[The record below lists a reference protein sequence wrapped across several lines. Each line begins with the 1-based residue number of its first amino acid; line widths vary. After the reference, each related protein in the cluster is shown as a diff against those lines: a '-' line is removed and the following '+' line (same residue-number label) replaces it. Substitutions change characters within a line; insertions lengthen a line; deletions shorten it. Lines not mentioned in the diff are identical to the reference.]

1 MFGKATMAF
10 WKFTFAS
17 LWLVLLTL
25 SQPGLAKNHLE
36 IDGLESVVDVT
47 PYLHVLEDPKREFTA
62 DDLRDG
68 LFNARFEPLY
78 RGAANYGFSR
88 SDWWVR
94 FTVKNSGAKADKV
107 TFKLDYPLLDYVDVW
122 VLSGK
127 EQVQSWETGNRR
139 PFGSRPIRHRDF
151 LFPLTLAADEQQTV
165 YMRVRTEGPVNIG
178 LSLYDQHTL
187 LPKIE
192 LEYMAFG
199 AYFGGFL
206 LLALCISL
214 LYLVDRHL
222 AFLYYLTY
230 ILSYSSYMMAFN
242 GLAFQYLWPD
252 APEFGQISRPVLLTL
267 SIIFLL
273 QFSRSLLGIK
283 RLSPFLHRAV
293 TSLQLILVPIL
304 LSVPF
309 IGYGNL
315 VMPLAVLNLM
325 ALGLVL
331 AMGIVA
337 HIRGEA
343 AARYYLMAWSVF
355 LVGLLLYL
363 LKVFGLL
370 PHNFITHYGFQVGSF
385 FEFIF
390 LSAAL
395 GVRVK
400 QLRHQS
406 HIDPLTGLANRR
418 HFDEELEA
426 EFDFSARPEADLSLL
441 VIDVDN
447 FKKFNDEFGHAIG
460 DQVLRELGRIFKTR
474 IRRPGAAYRYGGEEF
489 AVLLPRTGSEEAV
502 ILAERLR
509 DHVAM
514 DMALKKVSIS
524 VGVVSRRDDNFASAA
539 DFFDAG
545 DEALYRAKDR
555 GRDCVAV
562 HRSDAAPKPDPT
574 GDVNGALA

>member
-1 MFGKATMAF
+1 ML
-10 WKFTFAS
+10 AS
-17 LWLVLLTL
+17 VWLALLTL
-25 SQPGLAKNHLE
+25 SQPGQAANYLE
-36 IDGLESVVDVT
+36 IDGLQSVVDVT
-47 PYLHVLEDPKREFTA
+47 PYLHVLEDPEHQFGP

-78 RGAANYGFSR
+78 RGAANYGFSK

-94 FTVKNSGAKADKV
+94 FTVTNSGDKADKV

-127 EQVQSWETGNRR
+127 EQVQNWQTGNRR
-139 PFGSRPIRHRDF
+139 AFGTRPIRHRDF
-151 LFPLTLAADEQQTV
+151 LFPLTLAAGEQQTV

-178 LSLYDQHTL
+178 LSLYGQHTL
-187 LPKIE
+187 MPKIE
-192 LEYMAFG
+192 LEYLAFG

-206 LLALCISL
+206 LLALSISL
-214 LYLVDRHL
+214 LYLVDRQL

-283 RLSPFLHRAV
+283 RQSPLLHRAV
-293 TSLQLILVPIL
+293 TGLQLILLPIL

-309 IGYGNL
+309 IGYGHL
-315 VMPLAVLNLM
+315 VMPLAVLNLV

-331 AMGIVA
+331 AMGVVA

-400 QLRHQS
+400 QLRYQS

-426 EFDFSARPEADLSLL
+426 EFDFSSRPEADLSLL
-441 VIDVDN
+441 VRGVGAM
-447 FKKFNDEFGHAIG
+447 KTVHVVTGPAKG
-460 DQVLRELGRIFKTR
+460 DQVLRELGRVFKTQV
-474 IRRPGAAYRYGGEEF
+474 RRPGSAFRYGGEEF
-489 AVLLPRTGSEEAV
+489 TILLPRTSSEDAV
-502 ILAERLR
+502 LLAERLR
-509 DHVAM
+509 DHVAL
-514 DMALKKVSIS
+514 DMTFGKVSIS
-524 VGVVSRRDDNFASAA
+524 VGVVSRRDGNFASAA

-562 HRSDAAPKPDPT
+562 HRAESVQRPDTHGDADS
-574 GDVNGALA
+574 ALA

>member
-1 MFGKATMAF
+1 MAF
-10 WKFTFAS
+10 WKLMLAS
-17 LWLVLLTL
+17 LCFALLTL
-25 SQPGLAKNHLE
+25 SQSVQAAAPVE
-36 IDGLESVVDVT
+36 IDGLRSVIDVT
-47 PYLHVLEDPKREFTA
+47 PHLDILEDTDYQFSET
-62 DDLRDG
+62 DLRDA
-68 LFNARFEPLY
+68 FFDARFEPLY
-78 RGAANYGFSR
+78 RGAANYGFSK
-88 SDWWVR
+88 SAWWVR
-94 FTVKNSGAKADKV
+94 FSVKNSGDKADKV

-122 VLSGK
+122 VFSGK
-127 EQVQSWETGNRR
+127 ELIQSWETGNRR
-139 PFGSRPIRHRDF
+139 AFDSRPIGHRDF
-151 LFPLTLAADEQQTV
+151 LFPLTVEAGEQQTI
-165 YMRVRTEGPVNIG
+165 YMRVRTDGPVNIG
-178 LSLYDQHTL
+178 LSLYGQHSL

-192 LEYMAFG
+192 LEYLAFG

-252 APEFGQISRPVLLTL
+252 APEFGQISRPILLTL

-283 RLSPFLHRAV
+283 SLSPFLHRAV
-293 TSLQLILVPIL
+293 TGLQLVLMPIL
-304 LSVPF
+304 LLVPF
-309 IGYGNL
+309 VGYGAL
-315 VMPLAVLNLM
+315 VMPLAILNLV

-331 AMGIVA
+331 AMGVTA
-337 HIRGEA
+337 HLRGEA

-406 HIDPLTGLANRR
+406 HIDTLTGLANRR
-418 HFDEELEA
+418 HFDEELQA
-426 EFDFSARPEADLSLL
+426 EFNVSSRPEAELSLL

-447 FKKFNDEFGHAIG
+447 FKDFNDQFGHAAG
-460 DQVLRELGRIFKTR
+460 DEILRHLGEVFNTQ
-474 IRRPGAAYRYGGEEF
+474 IRRPGTAYRYGGEEF
-489 AVLLPRTGSEEAV
+489 TVLLPRTSKEAA
-502 ILAERLR
+502 ILLAERLR
-509 DHVAM
+509 EQVAG
-514 DMALKKVSIS
+514 DPALKTVSIS
-524 VGVVSRRDDNFASAA
+524 IGVVNCHDSKFATAA

-545 DEALYRAKDR
+545 DEALYRAKDA
-555 GRDCVAV
+555 GRNCVATY
-562 HRSDAAPKPDPT
+562 RPQAKDQPAPASAADTAP
-574 GDVNGALA
+574 A